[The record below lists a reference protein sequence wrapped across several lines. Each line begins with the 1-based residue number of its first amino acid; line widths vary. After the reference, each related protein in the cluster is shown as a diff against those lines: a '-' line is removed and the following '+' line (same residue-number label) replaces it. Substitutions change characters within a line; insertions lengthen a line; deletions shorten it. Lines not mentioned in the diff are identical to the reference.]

1 MNALIWIVWGVVL
14 LLIAGLLASVGIAA
28 YVGWQL
34 THPKRQPV
42 DDSPANY
49 GLVFEEVEIAS
60 RTGDILLSG
69 WHLPPPDTAVRQN
82 PMTVIMSHGYA
93 GNRLERGL
101 PSLALARDLITAGYR
116 VIMFDFRNSGMS
128 QGSMT
133 SVGYYEKHDLL
144 GVIDWVTE
152 TYPHEA
158 VSLIGFSMGATT
170 SLLAAAEHEKVA
182 AVVADSP
189 FHHLKKYLKSNL
201 PVWSGLPNI
210 PFTPLI
216 LLLFPPLLNIDPEGV
231 DAVKAVEA
239 IYPRP
244 VLFIHSSDDRAIPQA
259 SSEEMWRRHPDV
271 FDFWR
276 TAGAPHVGSYHLESA
291 EYARRVIAFLEKT
304 VTEETVHPREVGIS
318 CNSH

>member
-1 MNALIWIVWGVVL
+1 MIWIVWGVVL
-14 LLIAGLLASVGIAA
+14 LLVAGLLASVGIAA

-49 GLVFEEVEIAS
+49 GLVFEEVDIAS

-69 WHLPPPDTAVRQN
+69 WHLPPPDTAVRPN

-101 PSLALARDLITAGYR
+101 PSLALARDLIAAGYR
-116 VIMFDFRNSGMS
+116 VIMFDFRNSGKS

-182 AVVADSP
+182 GVVADSP

-216 LLLFPPLLNIDPEGV
+216 LLLFPPLLKIDPEGV

-244 VLFIHSSDDRAIPQA
+244 VLFIHSSDDRAIPQT

-276 TAGAPHVGSYHLESA
+276 TTGAPHVGSYHLESA

-304 VTEETVHPREVGIS
+304 VTEETVHSREVVIS

>member
-1 MNALIWIVWGVVL
+1 LIWIVWGVVL
-14 LLIAGLLASVGIAA
+14 LLVAGLLASVGIAA

-49 GLVFEEVEIAS
+49 GLVFEEVDIAS

-69 WHLPPPDTAVRQN
+69 WHLPPPDTAVRPN

-101 PSLALARDLITAGYR
+101 PSLALARDLIAAGYR
-116 VIMFDFRNSGMS
+116 VIMFDFRNSGKS

-182 AVVADSP
+182 GVVADSP

-216 LLLFPPLLNIDPEGV
+216 LLLFPPLLKIDPEGV

-244 VLFIHSSDDRAIPQA
+244 VLFIHSSDDRAIPQT

-276 TAGAPHVGSYHLESA
+276 TTGAPHVGSYHLESA

-304 VTEETVHPREVGIS
+304 VTEETVHSREVVIS